1 MNLQDFESQYR
12 NNMTDTLNELQT
24 AMLMLAQVQQKIY
37 DIGNSV
43 QHLSQNV
50 EEFIDNQKTQP

>member
-37 DIGNSV
+37 EIGNSV

-50 EEFIDNQKTQP
+50 EEFIDNQKTQS

>member
-24 AMLMLAQVQQKIY
+24 AMLMLAQVQKKIY

-50 EEFIDNQKTQP
+50 EEFIDNQKTQS